1 MCPHCGQNAP
11 LVYRGVSA
19 FCTACGQPRV
29 PFTAN
34 AVNLKGKPAKIGGAL
49 ASVFG
54 WVLLFGTMAAS
65 LIVWGVLQSLFPD
78 AAAGWLLGGVIATI
92 GGVASTVLL
101 LGGRALR
108 RTGTSAA
115 EAARLDALGTL
126 AAHHK
131 GNITAQ
137 NASEALGCP
146 YEEADAFLTAMAKR
160 PESGVSLEIDDEGKI
175 YYRFARY
182 APAPVWAGDAKVRID
197 AAPAPEAAPAAKAE
211 PPGRVVTEAMPMVPE
226 HVRAPVLTGPGGT
239 KVVPVQPGSP
249 VAPRREAEVV
259 AGDEPEDE
267 ANRRRAGS

>member
-1 MCPHCGQNAP
+1 
-11 LVYRGVSA
+11 
-19 FCTACGQPRV
+19 V

-182 APAPVWAGDAKVRID
+182 APAPVWAG
-197 AAPAPEAAPAAKAE
+197 AAPAAKAE